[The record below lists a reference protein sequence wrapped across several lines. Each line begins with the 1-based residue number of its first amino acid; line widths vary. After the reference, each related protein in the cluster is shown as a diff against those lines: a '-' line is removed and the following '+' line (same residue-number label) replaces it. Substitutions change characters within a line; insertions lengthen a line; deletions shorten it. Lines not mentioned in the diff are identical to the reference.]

1 MPLGEVSGEGIG
13 TLGKGDAAR
22 LTLAGEVRVTAGPE
36 GAEILVWAM
45 DKLLRF

>member
-1 MPLGEVSGEGIG
+1 MLLRSLLFLLSLAVVRP
-13 TLGKGDAAR
+13 AAGQWKTVETR
-22 LTLAGEVRVTAGPE
+22 SLK